1 MSMSPSEETAGRGYN
16 PTLPSGPRKKKP
28 KKKAP
33 KKKAP
38 KKPAPK
44 VTNSTGGDQPVRVG
58 RAAKQQPKKK
68 LQYIIS
74 EARGMYAPKP
84 KKVRKASSSG
94 GRALISVEEAK
105 NRKVAA
111 RRPKVYPKVTKR

>member
-1 MSMSPSEETAGRGYN
+1 MSMDSGELEQRRYSPV
-16 PTLPSGPRKKKP
+16 LPSGRK

-44 VTNSTGGDQPVRVG
+44 KPAPKPMPKNSTGGDQPVRVG
-58 RAAKQQPKKK
+58 RGAKQVPKKK

-74 EARGMYAPKP
+74 EARGLYAPKP
-84 KKVRKASSSG
+84 KAKKDTRSVAQRIKDAEKPKKGKVRPTPF
-94 GRALISVEEAK
+94 GR
-105 NRKVAA
+105 
-111 RRPKVYPKVTKR
+111 

>member
-1 MSMSPSEETAGRGYN
+1 MSMDSGELEQRRYN
-16 PTLPSGPRKKKP
+16 PTLPSGPRK

-44 VTNSTGGDQPVRVG
+44 KPAPKATPKNSTGGDQPVRVG

-74 EARGMYAPKP
+74 EARGMYPPKP
-84 KKVRKASSSG
+84 KSKGKKDTRSVAQRMVEAEKSKKGKVRPTPF
-94 GRALISVEEAK
+94 GR
-105 NRKVAA
+105 
-111 RRPKVYPKVTKR
+111 

>member
-1 MSMSPSEETAGRGYN
+1 MPMDPAEETAGRGFN
-16 PTLPSGPRKKKP
+16 PTLPSGRRKK
-28 KKKAP
+28 P

-44 VTNSTGGDQPVRVG
+44 KPVAPKKPAPKNSTGGDQPVRVG

-74 EARGMYAPKP
+74 EARGLYAPKP
-84 KKVRKASSSG
+84 KAKKDTRSVAQRIKDAEKVQKGKVRPTPF
-94 GRALISVEEAK
+94 GR
-105 NRKVAA
+105 
-111 RRPKVYPKVTKR
+111 